1 MKASSCLC
9 LLFVSVFPGLSQ
21 ARLGDTERRCVERYG
36 SAIPPKKQPMAQP
49 DLIPGLPHAT
59 YHYQGWNIRV
69 VFAGGHVVAE
79 EYQKKPPHPSGQSIK
94 ADERAAILEAESAG
108 NNWVQAL
115 THPLQ
120 SSQPSF
126 IIANALMGGHHWMR
140 SDGAYATLT
149 PSTFSLVLY
158 SKEGLEAASQAA
170 AAKEQK
176 RKESVPK
183 F

>member
-1 MKASSCLC
+1 MKASSWLC
-9 LLFVSVFPGLSQ
+9 LLIVGVFPCLAH

-36 SAIPPKKQPMAQP
+36 SALPNKKQLIAKP

-69 VFAGGHVVAE
+69 VFAGGLVVAE
-79 EYQKKPPHPSGQSIK
+79 EYQKKLPHPSGQSIK
-94 ADERAAILEAESAG
+94 TDERTAVLEAESAG
-108 NNWVQAL
+108 NTWNQTL

-120 SSQPSF
+120 SSLPSS
-126 IIANALMGGHHWMR
+126 IIANALMGGQHWMR

-149 PSTFSLVLY
+149 PMALNLVLY
-158 SKEGLEAASQAA
+158 SKEGLEAARQAA

-176 RKESVPK
+176 RKDSVPK